1 MPTPDASQFT
11 QLKKY
16 SAINTGD
23 KGQVQQKTITHLY
36 QPVPSVTQPVEFL
49 ASFSNKYVSTPSFVP
64 INRVTGVQYKPKVP
78 GGNVNGQTGG
88 GSGGPICGVINI
100 TDIATYDSVNSLYVL
115 NGNYTIT
122 ACQILNI
129 AVSITLRIN
138 AGQTLTNNGTINNAN
153 FLRNNGT
160 FNNNGTL
167 NNSLYVYNTDT
178 LNNNGT
184 FNNNTLG
191 NIFNNPFGVFNN
203 TSILNN
209 TGNSYNDLG
218 ATINNS
224 GFIYTY
230 GGGITWNNGILNN
243 IGTIST
249 SDGSSTCGP
258 GTLNDSGT
266 INDTGTQNTDC
277 PSSGV
282 PLGVATPV
290 SGIPLGD
297 SAFSIPGIVHHKSPD
312 VRSSD

>member
-16 SAINTGD
+16 SAISSRRDQGRS
-23 KGQVQQKTITHLY
+23 ITSLY
-36 QPVPSVTQPVEFL
+36 QPVPSVTQPVDFL
-49 ASFSNKYVSTPSFVP
+49 ASFSNKNVQPAKFTQ

-78 GGNVNGQTGG
+78 GGNVNGQTFGG
-88 GSGGPICGVINI
+88 GGGGGPVCGVIDI
-100 TDIATYDSVNSLYVL
+100 TDIATYDSGNSWYVL

-129 AVSITLRIN
+129 AVGITLRIN
-138 AGQTLTNNGTINNAN
+138 AGQTLTNNGTINNAS
-153 FLRNNGT
+153 FLRNNGI

-167 NNSLYVYNTDT
+167 NNTLYVYNTDT

-191 NIFNNPFGVFNN
+191 NIYNNSPGVFNN

-209 TGNSYNDLG
+209 TGNSYNDPG

-230 GGGITWNNGILNN
+230 GGGTTYNDSTLNN
-243 IGTIST
+243 TGTIST
-249 SDGSSTCGP
+249 SNGGTCGA
-258 GTLNDSGT
+258 GTLTNNGT
-266 INDTGTQNTDC
+266 INNTGTQNTVC
-277 PSSGV
+277 P
-282 PLGVATPV
+282 P
-290 SGIPLGD
+290 
-297 SAFSIPGIVHHKSPD
+297 
-312 VRSSD
+312 